1 MIRNTQRSIGK
12 PLKGFGAYSIARQCP
27 ISGGNAVFKARPVFY
42 LVQPN
47 YKFDDRLLC
56 NRVGIPLRKPNVDKQ
71 LSKGFKIYPNPT
83 SQSFTVEYA
92 IDKNCESVLY
102 ITNSIGQ
109 TQLTKAIDNN
119 KNSIVI
125 NSENYASGIYSC
137 RIICAENILFQQK
150 FIIIK

>member
-1 MIRNTQRSIGK
+1 MIRNTHRSIGK

-27 ISGGNAVFKARPVFY
+27 IEGGAATYKARAMEQLY
-42 LVQPN
+42 ASQN
-47 YKFDDRLLC
+47 HYNDRDSC
-56 NRVGIPLRKPNVDKQ
+56 DRAGIPLRKPNVDKQ
-71 LSKGFKIYPNPT
+71 FSKGFKIYPNPT

-92 IDKNCESVLY
+92 IDKNCEAVLY

-109 TQLTKAIDNN
+109 TQLKKAIDNN

-125 NSENYASGIYSC
+125 NSENYAGGIYSC

-150 FIIIK
+150 LIIIK